1 MESNPRFFFG
11 VSRLFLLLRS
21 ASVFWDAAG
30 VVVLLKRRGEEVA
43 QSDEDD
49 IPAVVGATDGA
60 VAATI
65 IKRCLPAAQVAA
77 NARRNIS
84 LNDEILRFL
93 FTPEFGHARSTFVE
107 NEEHKGFRDLQSIK
121 SVSGPCGKKSG
132 KKN

>member
-21 ASVFWDAAG
+21 ASVFWDAA

-43 QSDEDD
+43 QSDDDD
-49 IPAVVGATDGA
+49 ILVALGATDDA

-93 FTPEFGHARSTFVE
+93 FTLEFGYARSTFVE
-107 NEEHKGFRDLQSIK
+107 NEEAQGVL
-121 SVSGPCGKKSG
+121 
-132 KKN
+132 